1 MRIRA
6 VAVLLAT
13 VFRRSQHQ
21 LIAMLVALATLFT
34 GSYACADEL
43 VTLNSRPGVS
53 LSMLIWKPLLSP
65 PETVVLL
72 IPGGDGDIGL
82 GLQNGIAKA
91 KDPYLFSE
99 KREALLRGKVA
110 VAVIDRPSD
119 QEDMTQEFRTSPK
132 HLEDMQAVVQEL
144 QRRYPG
150 ARLVLMAHSRG
161 TVSAGQILQHLGDK
175 FSAAVLFSGLY
186 RASGPG
192 APAAAAG
199 PGLSRLDWT
208 QLKVP
213 VLLVHHTKDSCP
225 LAPFA
230 AAASTHV
237 AMIVI
242 KGSADASS
250 VSGCGNPASN
260 HWLAGKENAAGRVAF
275 NWLSGRAWKSV
286 VQ

>member
-1 MRIRA
+1 MRVRA
-6 VAVLLAT
+6 AAVLIET
-13 VFRRSQHQ
+13 VGRHGSHQ
-21 LIAMLVALATLFT
+21 LIAMVLMAATLLV
-34 GSYACADEL
+34 GSSACADEL
-43 VTLNSRPGVS
+43 VKLNSRPGVS
-53 LSMLIWKPLLSP
+53 LSMLIWKPLRSK
-65 PETVVLL
+65 PEAVVLL

-82 GLQNGIAKA
+82 RLQNGRAKA
-91 KDPYLFSE
+91 TDPYLFSK
-99 KREALLRGKVA
+99 KRQALLQRKVA

-119 QEDMTQEFRTSPK
+119 QDNMTQEFRTSSQ
-132 HLEDMQAVVQEL
+132 HLADMQAVVQEL

-175 FSAAVLFSGLY
+175 FSAAVLVSGLY
-186 RASGPG
+186 RASEPG

-199 PGLSRLDWT
+199 PGLSQLDWA

-213 VLLVHHTKDSCP
+213 VLLVHHSKDSCP

-230 AAASTHV
+230 AAVSTQV
-237 AMIVI
+237 PMVELRGA
-242 KGSADASS
+242 ADAHS

-260 HWLAGKENAAGRVAF
+260 HWLAGKENAAGREVF
-275 NWLSGRAWKSV
+275 NWLSGTAWKPV